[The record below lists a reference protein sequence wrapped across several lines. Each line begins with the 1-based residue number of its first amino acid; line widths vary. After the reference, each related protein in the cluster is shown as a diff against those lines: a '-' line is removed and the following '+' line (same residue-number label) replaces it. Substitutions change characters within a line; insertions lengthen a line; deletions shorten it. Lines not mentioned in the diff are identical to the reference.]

1 MGRVCSGS
9 LAADRVRLPQLG
21 PEDLSEAGKL
31 ISKAS
36 ASVEVEVPSVARKP
50 PVADVGD
57 SPVGPRF
64 EVNDEIHAA
73 AIWAVDLT
81 PAENHLTTVP
91 DTTDLPGR
99 ESERGQDRIESVRNE
114 DLCTPVRTTTSC
126 NQARTSVSRPR
137 WNARPRHVR
146 WMLPRRS
153 DSPRRRRGSSAHL
166 CSTRPHVWESVA
178 PQGLKPSQ
186 RLESLPTNHVRTAAT
201 DQLGFQPTK
210 GLVGDTG
217 LEPVTSCM
225 SSKCSN
231 QLS

>member
-1 MGRVCSGS
+1 MERLPPDHQPAHRPLKREVSAPRSPWKISPVSPPRVVDTVRSQRTPDGE
-9 LAADRVRLPQLG
+9 AFWIADRVRLPQLG

-50 PVADVGD
+50 PVADGGNL
-57 SPVGPRF
+57 PVRPRF
-64 EVNDEIHAA
+64 EVNYEIHAA

-146 WMLPRRS
+146 
-153 DSPRRRRGSSAHL
+153 
-166 CSTRPHVWESVA
+166 
-178 PQGLKPSQ
+178 
-186 RLESLPTNHVRTAAT
+186 
-201 DQLGFQPTK
+201 
-210 GLVGDTG
+210 
-217 LEPVTSCM
+217 
-225 SSKCSN
+225 
-231 QLS
+231 